1 MTIEA
6 NIGRASAPRAI
17 EPPTMPSRP
26 PATDHPKAIIL
37 GGRGGRRRLDPT
49 RSQPLALVEA
59 RDRPVLDWIAGALRA
74 HDINDLTYVGGYQLQ
89 KVMARYPELAYHFH
103 MSWQT
108 EGEVAA
114 MLVGIGDGRRD
125 HLVVRG
131 DTVLRAEAVD
141 LLLGTP
147 GALVAG
153 TRIASSGET
162 VPTGSLLIRAGRIPE
177 VVSLMTALVRTDPQA
192 SLDALIDLLPLVA
205 RVDLTN
211 LAAPIGEPASLLG
224 TIFRGKARTL
234 AGIAALTKRAIVLD
248 QVRFGVVDWATDP
261 AAVLGAIRGAF
272 GSGSVVVRS
281 SSIVEDGAVTSGA
294 GRFASVLD
302 VALADEAALEAA
314 IRQVVESYRAGG
326 RPLHPLDEVL
336 VQPHVRDLAAS
347 GVLFTRDLSTGG
359 PYFVLSIDRASGRS
373 DVVTSGADGTIDTH
387 YASWAAT
394 GALADEGA
402 AGADIG
408 ADPDLGRLLDL
419 GRELIGLAYLD
430 ALDIEFGLDRSGAIY
445 LFQVRPLV
453 ARPAPD
459 RVIADDDLLAIVAGA
474 REFVAERTAPRPGV
488 PGRRSILGNM
498 PDWNPAEMIGAAPRP
513 LALSLYQR
521 LIGDR
526 AWAHARA
533 RLGYRDLQPEPLIL
547 SVGGRPYVDVRAS
560 LASFLPADLDDATA
574 ARWVDA
580 CIDRIAAEPHLHDKI
595 EFEVTPTCL
604 AFDWPEHAA
613 RMRAA
618 GLGVAAIERF
628 RAGLGA
634 VTGGLIADGNAG
646 VRRELA
652 AIDRLA
658 GLRAR
663 SLERTPAGGP
673 ALGRAIR
680 DHLERCERHGVEPF
694 AVLARQAFV
703 AMALLRSL
711 GRRGVLGEDEI
722 PVVLR
727 SIPTV
732 ATETIAAI
740 DGCTTGALPTAT
752 FVSRFGHL
760 RSNSYEI
767 TAPNYA
773 ASLERVLG
781 AGHRPAP
788 SRQADAGAADADA
801 IFERAGPDIERL
813 LVEAGLPGDRR
824 SLLAFIRAAIA
835 GRERAKFEFMKDLDL
850 ILETS
855 AEFGAELGLDRD
867 DLSYLHVGDLLLYA
881 TDSLTGA
888 TAARLR
894 RAAGQHRKQ
903 AALTAAFRLPDVIR
917 GPADVLAFREVRGK
931 PNFVTPG
938 RVVAR
943 AAALDEGAGPAD
955 LDGAIVLVRAAD
967 PGYDWIFSHRIAGL
981 VTQYGGMGSHMAIR
995 AAEFGLPAAIGCGDA
1010 IFEAL
1015 THATMIELDCANQR
1029 VRPGVGL
1036 DA

>member
-1 MTIEA
+1 MPA
-6 NIGRASAPRAI
+6 RAPAI
-17 EPPTMPSRP
+17 
-26 PATDHPKAIIL
+26 DHPKAIIL
-37 GGRGGRRRLDPT
+37 GGRGGRRRLDAT
-49 RSQPLALVEA
+49 RSQPLALIEA

-74 HDINDLTYVGGYQLQ
+74 HDVNDLTYVGGYQLQ
-89 KVMARYPELAYHFH
+89 KVMARYPELAYRFH
-103 MSWQT
+103 TGWQN
-108 EGEVAA
+108 EGEVAGV
-114 MLVGIGDGRRD
+114 LVGIGDGRRD
-125 HLVVRG
+125 HLIVRG

-141 LLLGTP
+141 LLLGKP
-147 GALVAG
+147 GALVVG

-162 VPTGSLLIRAGRIPE
+162 VPTGSLLIRAGRLPE
-177 VVSLMTALVRTDPQA
+177 VLSLMTALVRTDPQA
-192 SLDALIDLLPLVA
+192 NLDTLIDLVPFVA

-234 AGIAALTKRAIVLD
+234 AGIATLTKRAIVLD

-261 AAVLGAIRGAF
+261 AAVLGAIRRAF
-272 GSGSVVVRS
+272 GTGSVVVRS
-281 SSIVEDGAVTSGA
+281 SSTVEDGALTSGA

-302 VALADEAALEAA
+302 VALADDAALERA
-314 IRQVVESYRAGG
+314 IRRVVESYRSGG
-326 RPLHPLDEVL
+326 RVPHALDEVL

-387 YASWAAT
+387 YASWAAA
-394 GALADEGA
+394 GASAHEGA
-402 AGADIG
+402 AGAVVDG
-408 ADPDLGRLLDL
+408 QTDPDLGRLLDL
-419 GRELIGLAYLD
+419 GRELIGLSYLD
-430 ALDIEFGLDRSGAIY
+430 ALDIEFGLDGSGAIY
-445 LFQVRPLV
+445 LFQVRPLAA
-453 ARPAPD
+453 ARQTPERA
-459 RVIADDDLLAIVAGA
+459 IADDDLLAIVAGA
-474 REFVAERTAPRPGV
+474 REFVAERTASRPGV

-533 RLGYRDLQPEPLIL
+533 RIGYRDLEPEPLIL

-580 CIDRIAAEPHLHDKI
+580 CVDRIAAEPHLHDKI
-595 EFEVTPTCL
+595 EFEVSPTCL
-604 AFDWPEHAA
+604 AFDWPEHAV

-618 GLGVAAIERF
+618 GLDAAAIERF

-634 VTGGLIADGNAG
+634 VTGGLIADGDAS

-680 DHLERCERHGVEPF
+680 DHLERCERRGVEPF

-722 PVVLR
+722 SVVLR

-740 DGCTTGALPTAT
+740 DDCTAGILPTAA
-752 FVSRFGHL
+752 FVARFGHL

-781 AGHRPAP
+781 AGRRPPADRQPFEPGSHRGRGGPA
-788 SRQADAGAADADA
+788 AADADA
-801 IFERAGPDIERL
+801 IFERAGTDIEGL
-813 LVEAGLPGDRR
+813 LAEAGLPGDRR

-835 GRERAKFEFMKDLDL
+835 GRERAKFEFMKDVDL
-850 ILETS
+850 VLETS
-855 AEFGAELGLDRD
+855 AAFGAELGLDRD
-867 DLSYLHVGDLLLYA
+867 DLSYLHVGDLLLHA

-894 RAAGQHRKQ
+894 RTAGQQRKQ

-917 GPADVLAFREVRGK
+917 GPADVLAFREIRGK
-931 PNFVTPG
+931 PNFVTSG

-943 AAALDEGAGPAD
+943 AAALDAGDDSAD
-955 LDGAIVLVRAAD
+955 LDGAIVLIRAAD

-981 VTQYGGMGSHMAIR
+981 VTQYGGIGSHMAIR

-1010 IFEAL
+1010 IFDAL
-1015 THATMIELDCANQR
+1015 IHATTIELDCANQR
-1029 VRPGVGL
+1029 VRPARGL
-1036 DA
+1036 HA